1 MRFRNSI
8 RLLMENFGNVYKM
21 LLYKLVVGIIFAALS
36 AALIVPQLMSIL
48 ESTEWLNFI
57 ADLKEFFKAVAG
69 GDIVYLENFNS
80 SFTGEGGTVEALLL
94 LLKERIPSLVWALLG
109 VVLVY
114 LLKRIAD
121 TLCHYTAGSVLNDRL
136 STFSETPFTGSFVK
150 NFGRA
155 WSYSIVYVPLMF
167 LYNALMIGLC
177 YFLFFYLLELLSF
190 QPLILSLF
198 LTVTFIVLAEAFKMT
213 LTGLWLPS
221 MTTGGET
228 IGKAMKIKGKI
239 NSMQFKRIFAS
250 YVASVYMIIF
260 INVGGAI
267 CTVGSLLLLTI
278 PASYFFLI
286 CVQYV
291 NYYTV
296 TGRRYFLAY
305 DRVFDDPSRGD
316 SAHYLDAV
324 GEAEAREAAES
335 GETAETNGGEAVNE
349 RMKNVKAQNEQTA
362 GEKAEIGKTE
372 SEKTEN
378 VGTDKAE

>member
-48 ESTEWLNFI
+48 KSTEWLNFV

-80 SFTGEGGTVEALLL
+80 SFMGEGGTVEALLL

-198 LTVTFIVLAEAFKMT
+198 LTVL
-213 LTGLWLPS
+213 
-221 MTTGGET
+221 
-228 IGKAMKIKGKI
+228 
-239 NSMQFKRIFAS
+239 Q
-250 YVASVYMIIF
+250 
-260 INVGGAI
+260 
-267 CTVGSLLLLTI
+267 
-278 PASYFFLI
+278 
-286 CVQYV
+286 
-291 NYYTV
+291 
-296 TGRRYFLAY
+296 
-305 DRVFDDPSRGD
+305 
-316 SAHYLDAV
+316 
-324 GEAEAREAAES
+324 
-335 GETAETNGGEAVNE
+335 
-349 RMKNVKAQNEQTA
+349 
-362 GEKAEIGKTE
+362 
-372 SEKTEN
+372 
-378 VGTDKAE
+378 